1 MKNKLLKIITILLLL
16 CNITPVLAA
25 ASSNKDLKELT
36 VENHEIYFNS
46 ERTKYKVVVEKDE
59 NTLKINAVKSDSK
72 AKVSIVGADD
82 LKANGNKVVITV
94 TAENGTTK
102 EYVIEAEEKKEIK
115 EEEKTGFIEGI
126 KKWWEDLGI
135 QNEVI
140 IGIAIGLVVLLLLIF
155 IIKKIRD
162 KKIDKTMD
170 KF

>member
-1 MKNKLLKIITILLLL
+1 MKNKILKIITILLLL

-46 ERTKYKVVVEKDE
+46 ERTKYKVVVDKDE
-59 NTLKINAVKSDSK
+59 NTLKINAVKADSK
-72 AKVSIVGADD
+72 AKVKIVGADD
-82 LKANGNKVVITV
+82 LKANDYKVTITV
-94 TAENGTTK
+94 TAQNGTTK
-102 EYVIEAEEKKEIK
+102 DYTIEAEVKKEIK
-115 EEEKTGFIEGI
+115 EEKNEDFFEGI
-126 KKWWEDLGI
+126 KKWWESLGI

-140 IGIAIGLVVLLLLIF
+140 IGVAIGIVVFFLLIF